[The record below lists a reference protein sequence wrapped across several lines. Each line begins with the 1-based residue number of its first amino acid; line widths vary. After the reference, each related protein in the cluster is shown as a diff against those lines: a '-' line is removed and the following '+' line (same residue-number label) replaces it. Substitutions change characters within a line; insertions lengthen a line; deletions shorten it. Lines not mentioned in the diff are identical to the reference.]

1 MTEAEGGRSHGG
13 PPREGAPYGQTRTAF
28 RTRMYLSH
36 ARATEAVGRA
46 HQELFDAVRPAAS
59 MIIVS
64 GFIDP
69 RLVVEVE
76 VEAYR
81 GAAR

>member
-1 MTEAEGGRSHGG
+1 MTEAEGRPGRD
-13 PPREGAPYGQTRTAF
+13 PPDLLQAAF

-36 ARATEAVGRA
+36 ARGTEAVGRA
-46 HQELFDAVRPAAS
+46 HHELFDAVRPAAS

-64 GFIDP
+64 GFLDP
-69 RLVVEVE
+69 LLVVGVE
-76 VEAYR
+76 AEAYR